1 VQPGQCFRI
10 YTRQKYQWFQEH
22 ATPEILRLPLHE
34 LCLAAKLLAPINTS
48 IADFLAMAP
57 QPPPPLATKD
67 ALNLLKMTEALTT
80 SEDLTELGQH
90 LVNLSVEPRLG
101 KCLLF
106 AVLLRC
112 LDPVLT
118 LVAILTHK

>member
-1 VQPGQCFRI
+1 MS
-10 YTRQKYQWFQEH
+10 H

-34 LCLAAKLLAPINTS
+34 LCLAAKLLAPFNTS
-48 IADFLAMAP
+48 IADFLAKAP
-57 QPPPPLATKD
+57 EPPPPLATRN
-67 ALNLLKMTEALTT
+67 AVNLLKLTDALTPC
-80 SEDLTELGQH
+80 EDLTELGQH
-90 LVNLSVEPRLG
+90 LVNLAVEPRLG

-118 LVAILTHK
+118 IVCTLTHKCVDNLRTHFLNY